1 MEIINQNQNI
11 NKRPQLLSV
20 VAILSFIGSGL
31 SFFSYLMMSLF
42 YHYFLDIMNTNVG
55 EVYKQM
61 GIEPDM
67 IIDFFKNAGRP
78 FFILSAL
85 AYAGSLYGVYKMWN
99 LQKVGLHYYAISQ
112 LIILLLPLVFVS
124 TQLSVVPGLLLTI
137 TFVLLYNRS
146 FKLLESEVKS

>member
-1 MEIINQNQNI
+1 MEFVNENNSA

-31 SFFSYLMMSLF
+31 SFISYLMMSLY
-42 YHYFLDIMNTNVG
+42 YHYFLDIMNTNVA

-78 FFILSAL
+78 FFILSML
-85 AYAGSLYGVYKMWN
+85 AYAGSLFGVYKMWN

-112 LIILLLPLVFVS
+112 LIVLLLPLVFVS
-124 TQLSVVPGLLLTI
+124 PQLSVVPGLLLTI

-146 FKLLESEVKS
+146 FKLIEAKEKN

>member
-1 MEIINQNQNI
+1 MEIVNQNQNI

-61 GIEPDM
+61 GIDPDM

-78 FFILSAL
+78 FFMLSTL

-146 FKLLESEVKS
+146 FKLMELEVNN